1 MRVLSK
7 KTLREF
13 WQIHTDC
20 EQQLLGWYKEFKMQN
35 YQNVNEV
42 FSSFSNCRSIGSNRY
57 IFDIKGNNYRL
68 VVKISFKLK
77 TVWIRFIG
85 THGEYDKINALEI

>member
-13 WQIHTDC
+13 WQIHVDC
-20 EQQLLGWYKEFKMQN
+20 EQQLLGWYKEFKMKN
-35 YQNVNEV
+35 YQTTNEV
-42 FSSFSNCRSIGSNRY
+42 LTSFSNCRSIGASRY

-68 VVKISFKLK
+68 IVKISFELQ

>member
-13 WQIHTDC
+13 WKIHADC
-20 EQQLLGWYKEFKMQN
+20 EQQLLGWYKEFKMKHFQTP
-35 YQNVNEV
+35 NEV
-42 FSSFSNCRSIGSNRY
+42 LTSFSNCRSIGSNRY

-68 VVKISFKLK
+68 LVKISFELQ